1 MSCPCRE
8 RFSGAKGII
17 YCFSKNDT
25 VVVASFLHVRLSS
38 PGPPVPLCNIHDC
51 RQRQTR
57 SISDA
62 ADPLCVRAYIR
73 ISISNVCAALQKEG
87 GIKAAAYHGGMT
99 SKDRI
104 RAQNAWQSGHV
115 KVLLLA
121 AHCPKRFQRASTML
135 WRSEQHAHYHEP
147 QSASKLC
154 FYMAN
159 WSRNR
164 TIYMKVYAECLADV
178 AFAVRWQQAANVTSA
193 VTGDRGDDRI
203 RHGNRCSGRALRGA
217 PHPEQV
223 RGGVP
228 QHNHLSVWPRAQA
241 DDQRLLVWQIRQLL
255 MTSQR

>member
-25 VVVASFLHVRLSS
+25 VVVASFLHVRRSI
-38 PGPPVPLCNIHDC
+38 PGTPVPLCNVHDC

-62 ADPLCVRAYIR
+62 ADPLCVRAYTR

-87 GIKAAAYHGGMT
+87 GIKAAPYHGGMT

-121 AHCPKRFQRASTML
+121 AHCPKRSSRRAPCYGVQSNMLTIMSHSPLRSYAFTWQTWST
-135 WRSEQHAHYHEP
+135 
-147 QSASKLC
+147 
-154 FYMAN
+154 
-159 WSRNR
+159 NR
-164 TIYMKVYAECLADV
+164 TGVCRVPCRCCVCSPV
-178 AFAVRWQQAANVTSA
+178 AAGCKCDIC
-193 VTGDRGDDRI
+193 GDR
-203 RHGNRCSGRALRGA
+203 
-217 PHPEQV
+217 
-223 RGGVP
+223 
-228 QHNHLSVWPRAQA
+228 
-241 DDQRLLVWQIRQLL
+241 
-255 MTSQR
+255 